1 MVMYSDVQVQVVE
14 SSLVTP
20 SGDTPREKLWL
31 SPLDLLLVN
40 RGHTPAVYFYHRPAA
55 AGGGNAGGTATD
67 DFFDVARLKESMARA
82 LVPFY
87 PLAGRL
93 GTDTDGRFVID
104 CDAQGAILVVAHSD
118 LTADDFNDVTP
129 SPELKKLFVP
139 RVEPT
144 SSIMLAVQVTFL
156 RCGGVAFGTSLH
168 HAAADAIGSFR
179 FFHAWSALCR
189 GAVTEITEQVPCHD
203 RALLRARSPPFVHPD
218 AFSVFCP
225 KLNLTT
231 KPSGPVI
238 SKVFTI
244 STDHAAAL
252 KHAASG
258 SGSVHVSTFCAL
270 SAHVWRCVCVARG
283 LPAGATTRLTLP
295 ASVRRRM
302 KPPVPDSYLGNALI
316 WVGTSGVVRDVT
328 SEALADTTCR
338 IRRAVRGM
346 DNDVVRS
353 AIDYFQLKLEEEG
366 KVSAKPMPG
375 DLPETEL
382 RVISWLGMPVY
393 DADYGWGRPRLMVR
407 AESERSGFV
416 YLMNDGAGGVQVV
429 VCVEAASLEEFEKLL
444 YAEPELKCTLANL
457 NLAGK

>member
-1 MVMYSDVQVQVVE
+1 MVMYSDMQVQVVE

-20 SGDTPREKLWL
+20 GGDTPREKLWL
-31 SPLDLLLVN
+31 SPLDLLQVN
-40 RGHTPAVYFYHRPAA
+40 RGHTPTVYFYHRTAAA
-55 AGGGNAGGTATD
+55 AGND
-67 DFFDVARLKESMARA
+67 DFFDVARLKESMTRA

-93 GTDTDGRFVID
+93 GTDADGRFVID
-104 CDAQGAILVVAHSD
+104 CDAQGALLVVARSD

-144 SSIMLAVQVTFL
+144 SSIMLAVLVTFL
-156 RCGGVAFGTSLH
+156 KCGGVAFGTSLH